1 MDILIIFIIC
11 FILSFVINILSYLLG
26 IKDVN
31 INKVS
36 IYECG
41 FSPINNA
48 GKYFNIKFFVIGI
61 IFLMFDLEIV
71 YLYPFSVLSYFINY
85 YSLLILIFFIIF
97 ILLGY
102 YIDWIKGGLEWE

>member
-1 MDILIIFIIC
+1 
-11 FILSFVINILSYLLG
+11 
-26 IKDVN
+26 
-31 INKVS
+31 
-36 IYECG
+36 
-41 FSPINNA
+41 
-48 GKYFNIKFFVIGI
+48 
-61 IFLMFDLEIV
+61 MFDLEIV